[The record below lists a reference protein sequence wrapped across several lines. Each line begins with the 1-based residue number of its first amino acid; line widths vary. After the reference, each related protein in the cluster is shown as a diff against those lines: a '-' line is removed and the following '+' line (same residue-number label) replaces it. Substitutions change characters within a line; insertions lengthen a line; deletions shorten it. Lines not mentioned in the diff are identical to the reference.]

1 VSLETKGSTFDV
13 DIKFEEGGDQLLK
26 TARRITG
33 LVRIKYIGKLI
44 NALDLDANPRN
55 SKVGPV
61 TNAIIETLEMS
72 PELYPIKS
80 KGILLGSSQLEAL
93 DGKGRY
99 GLTFEN
105 RKLEG
110 VLDGGHNVLAIGM
123 FLLEKALEDPK
134 DKREL
139 AKAKSWHAFKEV
151 HSKHL
156 DKFEE
161 YLSSGDA
168 ALQHKVW
175 VELIVPPS
183 QDSVAVER
191 FEGVLLE
198 IQEARNNNVQL
209 KQFNKTNHSGYFDEL
224 KRFMDKEVAERVE
237 WKENDGGKIKVADL
251 VALAWI
257 PMMSLAMAPEDE
269 NGKKIAPPSV
279 TALYAQKAACVNRFD
294 EFMACDGITS
304 KTGAKVNLD
313 SMPVSSALELAAQMP
328 RIYDYISGHLATSYN
343 KSGARYGRI
352 QAVETL
358 NKSSRQATSKFTE
371 QLIDKKSPEG
381 FVIPLVYAMRA
392 LIRKND
398 DGTLEWIIDPFT
410 FLSKHLD
417 PIVDNLREFILNPDD
432 ETSGDPQ
439 KIGKNASVYKSC
451 LQAAQLEVMAAKGA
465 LLY

>member
-1 VSLETKGSTFDV
+1 VSESTKRSTFDV
-13 DIKFEEGGDQLLK
+13 DIKFEDGGDQLLK

-72 PELYPIKS
+72 PDLYPIKS
-80 KGILLGSSQLEAL
+80 KGILLGSSQFEAL
-93 DGKGRY
+93 DGKGRF

-105 RKLEG
+105 RNLEG
-110 VLDGGHNVLAIGM
+110 VLDGGHNLLAIGM
-123 FLLEKALEDPK
+123 FLLDKALEDPK
-134 DKREL
+134 DQKELSRAKRW
-139 AKAKSWHAFKEV
+139 SDFKEI

-156 DKFEE
+156 AKFET
-161 YLSSGDA
+161 YLSSGDE

-183 QDSVAVER
+183 DDAVAVER

-209 KQFNKTNHSGYFDEL
+209 SGFTKTNQAGYFEEL
-224 KRFMDKEVAERVE
+224 KRFIDPDIAEKIE
-237 WKENDGGKIKVADL
+237 WKENDGGKIKAADL

-257 PMMSLAMAPEDE
+257 PLMSLEMAPVGED
-269 NGKKIAPPSV
+269 GKTVGSPSPV
-279 TALYAQKAACVNRFD
+279 NLYAQKATCVTRFD
-294 EFMACDGITS
+294 EFMACPGITS
-304 KTGAKVNLD
+304 RKGAEVSFD
-313 SMPVSSALELAAQMP
+313 SIPVKSALRLAADMP
-328 RIYDYISGHLATSYN
+328 RIYDFIAGHLPGAYN

-352 QAVETL
+352 EAVANL
-358 NKSSRQATSKFTE
+358 NKSARQATAKFTD
-371 QLIDKKSPEG
+371 QLIEKKSPEG
-381 FVIPLVYAMRA
+381 FLVPLVYSMRA

-398 DGTLEWIIDPFT
+398 DGTIEWSMDPYS

-417 PIVDNLREFILNPDD
+417 PIVDNLKEFITNKED

-439 KIGKNASVYKSC
+439 KIGKNSSVYKSL

-465 LLY
+465 LLI